1 MNSIRNKEERFTYDR
16 LDRLTSVIEGIDTT
30 GVFTY
35 DGYGRMTMK
44 RLHGAMV
51 FDNTA
56 YGADGRPHA
65 LERARMYDELP
76 EHSIR
81 YTSFDK
87 ILSIQQ
93 DEVMLPDYGLLRFEY
108 GYGHQRLRTTEFS
121 SPQDSV
127 VKVYVG
133 SCEFV
138 ETNGV
143 TTSEC
148 TFLSGPLGVF
158 AVLDSHVQ
166 PLGKGIYYV
175 HPDHLGS
182 WTTVTNRN
190 GLVVQDVRFDPWGT
204 PYYSDSTT
212 LTQAASLLFDRG
224 FTGHEHLMRYGLIN
238 MNGRVYDPV
247 TSTFLSVDNFVQ
259 DPSSTQNF
267 NRYAYCLNNPL
278 KYTDP
283 DGEWAHLVIGALI
296 GGIVNLATNWSK
308 CDGFWEYAA
317 AFGAGAANGA
327 LSAAAPGWGSLLG
340 GALSGAT
347 NNLISQTGHNFS
359 STGSFDSSSF
369 WTSVASGAAAG
380 VGGYL
385 GSSVGSLSVGAMNIT
400 SPALK
405 SLVGGTVGGASGG
418 FLGGFAGGAL
428 SKDSDITSALEA
440 GLSGAISGVAIGGV
454 SGVANGIVDSRANNV
469 NFWTGKSNVAQPPT
483 INTEVNQE
491 MPLSPSQKGK
501 AGVEKASQEL
511 IAEGYTL
518 HSTEITV
525 EVNGVRVR
533 LDIAMFKDGNVY
545 LVEVKNGPH
554 AGFTPNQKAAYPQ
567 MTDSPNILKAPIIPK
582 GSNAIPVFGAPN
594 IGQPTT
600 NYNLMIIHYY

>member
-1 MNSIRNKEERFTYDR
+1 MMAF
-16 LDRLTSVIEGIDTT
+16 
-30 GVFTY
+30 
-35 DGYGRMTMK
+35 
-44 RLHGAMV
+44 
-51 FDNTA
+51 
-56 YGADGRPHA
+56 
-65 LERARMYDELP
+65 
-76 EHSIR
+76 
-81 YTSFDK
+81 
-87 ILSIQQ
+87 
-93 DEVMLPDYGLLRFEY
+93 
-108 GYGHQRLRTTEFS
+108 
-121 SPQDSV
+121 
-127 VKVYVG
+127 
-133 SCEFV
+133 
-138 ETNGV
+138 
-143 TTSEC
+143 
-148 TFLSGPLGVF
+148 
-158 AVLDSHVQ
+158 
-166 PLGKGIYYV
+166 
-175 HPDHLGS
+175 
-182 WTTVTNRN
+182 
-190 GLVVQDVRFDPWGT
+190 
-204 PYYSDSTT
+204 
-212 LTQAASLLFDRG
+212 
-224 FTGHEHLMRYGLIN
+224 GLIN
-238 MNGRVYDPV
+238 MNGRVYDPM
-247 TSTFLSVDNFVQ
+247 TSSFLSVDNYVQ

-267 NRYAYCLNNPL
+267 NRYAYCMNNPL

-469 NFWTGKSNVAQPPT
+469 NFWTGK
-483 INTEVNQE
+483 
-491 MPLSPSQKGK
+491 

>member
-1 MNSIRNKEERFTYDR
+1 M
-16 LDRLTSVIEGIDTT
+16 
-30 GVFTY
+30 
-35 DGYGRMTMK
+35 
-44 RLHGAMV
+44 
-51 FDNTA
+51 
-56 YGADGRPHA
+56 
-65 LERARMYDELP
+65 
-76 EHSIR
+76 
-81 YTSFDK
+81 
-87 ILSIQQ
+87 
-93 DEVMLPDYGLLRFEY
+93 
-108 GYGHQRLRTTEFS
+108 
-121 SPQDSV
+121 
-127 VKVYVG
+127 
-133 SCEFV
+133 
-138 ETNGV
+138 
-143 TTSEC
+143 
-148 TFLSGPLGVF
+148 
-158 AVLDSHVQ
+158 
-166 PLGKGIYYV
+166 
-175 HPDHLGS
+175 
-182 WTTVTNRN
+182 
-190 GLVVQDVRFDPWGT
+190 
-204 PYYSDSTT
+204 
-212 LTQAASLLFDRG
+212 
-224 FTGHEHLMRYGLIN
+224 
-238 MNGRVYDPV
+238 
-247 TSTFLSVDNFVQ
+247 
-259 DPSSTQNF
+259 
-267 NRYAYCLNNPL
+267 
-278 KYTDP
+278 
-283 DGEWAHLVIGALI
+283 IGALI